1 MLDGWRSE
9 AFDEKLQAS
18 FWRCAQPRLPLVSHS
33 VSASPDDDALASSE
47 RRRAFCRKKF
57 PR

>member
-9 AFDEKLQAS
+9 AFDEKLQGS
-18 FWRCAQPRLPLVSHS
+18 IWRCAQPGLSLVSHS
-33 VSASPDDDALASSE
+33 VSARPDYDALASSE
-47 RRRAFCRKKF
+47 RRRVFCSS